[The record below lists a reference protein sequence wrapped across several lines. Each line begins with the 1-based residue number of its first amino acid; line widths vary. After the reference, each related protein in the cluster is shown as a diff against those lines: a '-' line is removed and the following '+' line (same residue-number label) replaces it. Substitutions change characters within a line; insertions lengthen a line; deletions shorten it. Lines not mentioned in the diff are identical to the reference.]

1 MENTQ
6 DKDMR
11 GRSREEEIEAMNTG
25 ASAHMLRDAE
35 DEALTLNDRET
46 EAVDAAIA
54 AMEGQT
60 PATAA
65 QAEAE
70 RRDADADAEA
80 SRLADTRALHEQE
93 AIDCAEKGAQAVPA
107 GHRSGFVNI
116 VGNPNVGKST
126 LMNLLV
132 GERISIITSKAQTC
146 LLYTSDAADE

>member
-1 MENTQ
+1 
-6 DKDMR
+6 MR

-46 EAVDAAIA
+46 EAVDAVIA

-70 RRDADADAEA
+70 RRDADADAGWPTPA
-80 SRLADTRALHEQE
+80 PCTSRR
-93 AIDCAEKGAQAVPA
+93 P
-107 GHRSGFVNI
+107 
-116 VGNPNVGKST
+116 
-126 LMNLLV
+126 
-132 GERISIITSKAQTC
+132 
-146 LLYTSDAADE
+146 